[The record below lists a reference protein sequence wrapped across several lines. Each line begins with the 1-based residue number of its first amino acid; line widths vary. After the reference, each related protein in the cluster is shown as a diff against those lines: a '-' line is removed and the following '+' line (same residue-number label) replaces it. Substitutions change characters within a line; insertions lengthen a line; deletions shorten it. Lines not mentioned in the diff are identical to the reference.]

1 MPTDALGQPVL
12 SAATVKPEDVRHI
25 EVGLKTEPL
34 PGVTANITVYDT
46 EIKDF
51 QAQVVNAGVGVL
63 RGYLANAEKVR
74 VRGVEFDGS
83 ARVNRHLSFY
93 GAAAYTDGKYVSF
106 PDAPPPLED
115 TGGPQVKD
123 ISGSDL
129 PGISKWALSL
139 GGEYVHPETLL
150 GRTGEFFG
158 ALDTSY
164 RSSFS
169 SSASASRYLVV
180 DGYSL
185 LNARVGF
192 RWADGWTLSVW
203 SRNLL
208 NKDYFELLSAAPG
221 NTGLYVGQPGD
232 PRTFGV
238 TLRMTFTAR

>member
-1 MPTDALGQPVL
+1 M
-12 SAATVKPEDVRHI
+12 
-25 EVGLKTEPL
+25 
-34 PGVTANITVYDT
+34 
-46 EIKDF
+46 
-51 QAQVVNAGVGVL
+51 L

-83 ARVNRHLSFY
+83 ARVNGHLSFY

-123 ISGSDL
+123 ISGSAAARHL
-129 PGISKWALSL
+129 QV
-139 GGEYVHPETLL
+139 GGVVRRRVRRTAATVL
-150 GRTGEFFG
+150 GRTGQFFG
-158 ALDTSY
+158 ALDASY

-192 RWADGWTLSVW
+192 RWPDGWTLSVW

-208 NKDYFELLSAAPG
+208 NKDYFELLTAAPG
-221 NTGLYVGQPGD
+221 NTGPLC
-232 PRTFGV
+232 RA
-238 TLRMTFTAR
+238 ARRRPNRSA